1 MDAEQAIRLIEEIE
15 LRLAFAGAGEGDG
28 GPAPWP
34 FAGVETPAEAS
45 S

>member
-1 MDAEQAIRLIEEIE
+1 MDAAQAVRLVEEIE
-15 LRLAFAGAGEGDG
+15 LRLAFAGVSEGDG

-34 FAGVETPAEAS
+34 ITGVEAPAEAS